1 MTTLDL
7 RLLLPLALSLLAG
20 ACGAVRERPAPA
32 FPNPLLV
39 TSGLAPAPAPGDA
52 ARAAEPM
59 RARAAAEEERL
70 PNRIGVFAG
79 ATDLVEEGASGSYGI
94 EYERRLSELVG
105 VGFTLEFTPVLD
117 ERTVI
122 APGLMLHAW
131 RASYVEIA
139 PGLVHDDEDGRH
151 LVLRLGV
158 GWEHEL
164 GGGWSIAPQLNFD
177 WVEGAD
183 DALVIG
189 LALSRSF

>member
-32 FPNPLLV
+32 YPNPLPV
-39 TSGLAPAPAPGDA
+39 TSGLVPAPSPGDA
-52 ARAAEPM
+52 FAWPT
-59 RARAAAEEERL
+59 RARTAAEEEPR